1 MRDRLA
7 EELLARVMEWGPQE
21 VAAER
26 ALLQTLGDYKYD
38 EYQQFTPG
46 MRFLESL
53 AYWLDQFT
61 PSERRHAYEFVK
73 SRLVYCSVAEMNHL
87 VAIAYPDRVRPLLL
101 ARAGRELGVNP
112 WHSSKIAKMPQ
123 FRALERQTLFL
134 GLSDGA
140 RTDVF
145 RRANSILSHEQVRQ
159 SHELA
164 DERVDK
170 LLDKLRKG
178 LAPILGRDATTDE
191 VRFRCVVLM
200 DDFSASGLSY
210 LRKDGSDYDGK
221 IGTFLQKVF
230 DANSRIATLV
240 KHDDL
245 EIFVVL
251 YMATEAAR
259 QYLESNLKTACDGRG
274 PTTHVVVV
282 HLLPESTKLQRGT
295 DPTLDALINA
305 HYDTD
310 NETESTKLG
319 GTDLKYG
326 FAQCGL
332 PLVISHNTPNNSIG
346 LLWAEGRI
354 MRPLFPRVARHRDR
368 V

>member
-7 EELLARVMEWGPQE
+7 EELLARVMEWEPQE

-38 EYQQFTPG
+38 EYQQFAPG

-61 PSERRHAYEFVK
+61 PGERRHAYEFVK

-87 VAIAYPDRVRPLLL
+87 VAIAYPDCVRPLLL

-112 WHSSKIAKMPQ
+112 WHSGKIEKMAQ
-123 FRALERQTLFL
+123 FQALQRQTLFL

-145 RRANSILSHEQVRQ
+145 RRANGTLSHEQVRQ

-170 LLDKLRKG
+170 LLEKLRKG
-178 LAPILGRDATTDE
+178 LAPILRREPTEDE
-191 VRFRCVVLM
+191 VRFRCIVLM

-210 LRKDGSDYDGK
+210 LRKEGSQYDGK
-221 IGTFLQKVF
+221 IGTFLQKMF
-230 DANSRIATLV
+230 DASSRITTLV
-240 KHDDL
+240 KHNDL

-251 YMATEAAR
+251 YMATESAR
-259 QYLESNLKTACDGRG
+259 QYLESHLKAACDGG
-274 PTTHVVVV
+274 DTKTHVVVV
-282 HLLPESTKLQRGT
+282 HLLPEEAKVPRGQ
-295 DPTLDALINA
+295 DPTLDAIIDA
-305 HYDTD
+305 HYDSD
-310 NETESTKLG
+310 NETDSTRLG

-326 FAQCGL
+326 FAWCGL

-346 LLWAEGRI
+346 LLWAEGSV

>member
-1 MRDRLA
+1 MQDRLA

-38 EYQQFTPG
+38 EYQQFAPG

-61 PSERRHAYEFVK
+61 PAERKHAYEFVK
-73 SRLVYCSVAEMNHL
+73 SRLVYCSVAEMNHF

-101 ARAGRELGVNP
+101 EHAGRELGVNP
-112 WHSSKIAKMPQ
+112 WHSSKIERMPEFQ
-123 FRALERQTLFL
+123 ALQRQTLFL

-145 RRANSILSHEQVRQ
+145 RRANGTLSHEQVRQ

-170 LLDKLRKG
+170 LLEKLRKG
-178 LAPILGRDATTDE
+178 LAPILGCEPTDDE
-191 VRFRCVVLM
+191 VRFRCIVLM

-210 LRKDGSDYDGK
+210 LRYEGSQCEGK

-240 KHDDL
+240 KHEDL
-245 EIFVVL
+245 EILVVL
-251 YMATEAAR
+251 YMATEAAK
-259 QYLESNLKTACDGRG
+259 QYLESHLKKVCDGRG
-274 PTTHVVVV
+274 PKTRVVVI
-282 HLLPESTKLQRGT
+282 HLLPGNTRIQRGQ
-295 DPTLDALINA
+295 DPALDAIIDV
-305 HYDTD
+305 HYDSDSETD
-310 NETESTKLG
+310 STRLG

-326 FAQCGL
+326 FAWCGL

-346 LLWAEGRI
+346 LLWAEGSV
-354 MRPLFPRVARHRDR
+354 MRPLFPRVARHRDQI
-368 V
+368 